1 MCTVDQL
8 FKNSESSIRLF
19 VVLERRR
26 CPGDV
31 LDVLDVLLLF
41 EDLLRTACS
50 CSVSCGGLDDGG
62 VGGREG
68 RCGGGKGSV
77 ASGWVGL
84 CSMDLCFF
92 SFFSWCS
99 FVIVCG
105 T

>member
-84 CSMDLCFF
+84 CCSIVQVMDFCFF
-92 SFFSWCS
+92 LLFFP
-99 FVIVCG
+99 G
-105 T
+105 ALL